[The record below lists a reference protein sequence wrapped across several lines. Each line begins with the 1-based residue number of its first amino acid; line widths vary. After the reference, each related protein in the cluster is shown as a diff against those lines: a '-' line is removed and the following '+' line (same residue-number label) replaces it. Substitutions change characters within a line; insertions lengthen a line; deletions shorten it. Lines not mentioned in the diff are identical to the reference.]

1 MSNNIPIV
9 GFHFSVAFELF
20 PQQSI
25 DAKFQNVAGLKANVE
40 METYKEGGQNRFTHH
55 LPLGSSYQE
64 LVLKRG
70 LTSDVS
76 ALSNWCMNTIENFNF
91 KPVNLTVSLLNENG
105 NPLKTWYVVQAI
117 PLSIEFADFNSEENK
132 IVIETF
138 TLKYKLFK
146 EIL

>member
-1 MSNNIPIV
+1 MSNNSPIV

-25 DAKFQNVAGLKANVE
+25 DAQFLSVSGLKATIE

-55 LPLGSSYQE
+55 LPLGTSYQE
-64 LVLKRG
+64 LVLRRG

-76 ALSNWCMNTIENFNF
+76 ALSSWCVNTIENFNF
-91 KPVNLTVSLLNENG
+91 KPVNLTISLLNEKG
-105 NPLKTWYVVQAI
+105 SPLKTWYVVQAI
-117 PLSIEFADFNSEENK
+117 PASIEFADFNSEENK
-132 IVIETF
+132 IVIEIF
-138 TLKYKLFK
+138 TLKYKFFK